1 MIAVT
6 WRRAAQIVLPLFALA
21 CATPDAAP
29 PPPAPGGNWTL
40 DAAGVDSL
48 PALTLADGRLVCIAD
63 GRAACPLLQPIANRL
78 GGDRFAL
85 WEPGRVVQ
93 VWDAD
98 TTPTTIGKVGQGLGE
113 YQTIL
118 GVGPGSG
125 KTVELI
131 DMSNDGSRVMTFD
144 GAGAFVEA
152 KPLPPIEA
160 GEARGFVGALPVLQG
175 MVAQS
180 ESGEGAFRLFVLQK
194 ATDTTG
200 KLVLQAP
207 MPWVRMQGTQL
218 VSTPPLFATSP
229 VYALFP
235 DGEVAWG
242 EGDRISLIRKMA
254 DGNPRWQLH
263 INRPRLRITAE
274 EFATKRASVQAM
286 LGGQLAES
294 DLDSM
299 RAKSDTLHPALA
311 GLIATREG
319 RLYLVGPMT
328 GADQIEYIQLAA
340 DGKPTG
346 RFQLPSTTKLL
357 LAAGDSLL
365 VQRPTEGELR
375 EVRWLRVAT
384 TP

>member
-1 MIAVT
+1 MTMT
-6 WRRAAQIVLPLFALA
+6 WRRAARLMLPLLVAG
-21 CATPDAAP
+21 CGTPDAGT

-40 DAAGVDSL
+40 DAAAVDSL
-48 PALTLADGRLVCIAD
+48 PVLTPENGRLLCVAD

-78 GGDRFAL
+78 GGDRLAL
-85 WEPGRVVQ
+85 WEPGRSVQ
-93 VWDAD
+93 IWNAD
-98 TTPTTIGKVGQGLGE
+98 TTPVTLGKVGQGLGE
-113 YQTIL
+113 YQNVL

-125 KTVELI
+125 KSVELI
-131 DMSNDGSRVMTFD
+131 DMTNDGARVMTFD
-144 GAGAFVEA
+144 GAGTFVES

-175 MVAQS
+175 MVSKS
-180 ESGEGAFRLFVLQK
+180 ESGEAAFRLFLLK
-194 ATDTTG
+194 KPTDTTG
-200 KLVLQAP
+200 RMILQAP

-235 DGEVAWG
+235 DGEIAWG
-242 EGDRISLIRKMA
+242 EGDRIDLIRKME

-263 INRPRLRITAE
+263 INRPRLPITHE
-274 EFATKRASVQAM
+274 EFAAKRAAVQSM
-286 LGGQLAES
+286 LSGQLAAS

-311 GLIATREG
+311 GLIPTHEG
-319 RLYLVGPMT
+319 RLYLIGPIT
-328 GADQIEYIQLAA
+328 GADRIEYIQLRS

-346 RFQLPSTTKLL
+346 RFFLPSTTKVL

-365 VQRPTEGELR
+365 VQRPQEGEFR
-375 EVRWLRVAT
+375 EVRWLRLGT

>member
-1 MIAVT
+1 MIALT
-6 WRRAAQIVLPLFALA
+6 WRHVAQLVFPLAVVA
-21 CATPDAAP
+21 CAKPDAP

-40 DAAGVDSL
+40 DAAAVDSL
-48 PALTLADGRLVCIAD
+48 PVLTPADGRLVCIAD

-85 WEPGRVVQ
+85 WEPGRLVQ
-93 VWDAD
+93 IWGTD
-98 TTPTTIGKVGQGLGE
+98 TVPTTIGKVGKGLGE
-113 YQTIL
+113 YEVVL
-118 GVGPGSG
+118 GVGPGDG
-125 KTVELI
+125 KSVQLI
-131 DMSNDGSRVMTFD
+131 DMMTDGARVMTFD
-144 GAGAFVEA
+144 GAGAFVES

-175 MVAQS
+175 MVSKS
-180 ESGEGAFRLFVLQK
+180 ESGEGAFRLFLLK
-194 ATDTTG
+194 KPTDTTG
-200 KLVLQAP
+200 TLVLQAP

-242 EGDRISLIRKMA
+242 EGDRIDLIRKMA

-263 INRPRLRITAE
+263 INRPRLRITPE
-274 EFATKRASVQAM
+274 EFAAKRASVQSM
-286 LGGQLAES
+286 LGGQLAAS

-299 RAKSDTLHPALA
+299 QAKSDTLHPALA
-311 GLIATREG
+311 GLLASQEG
-319 RLYLVGPMT
+319 RLYLIGPIT
-328 GADQIEYIQLAA
+328 GADQIEYIQLSP
-340 DGKPTG
+340 DGKPSG
-346 RFQLPSTTKLL
+346 RFHLPATTKVL

-365 VQRPTEGELR
+365 VQRPQEGELR
-375 EVRWLRVAT
+375 EVRWLRLGT